1 MPYFTPPG
9 GAMTAAYGRS
19 LMGSAPMGYYLPNL
33 RRDLNGLGALRF
45 NRSVSR
51 GMYQLPFV
59 EPVPSGRLGQDD
71 DDTGS
76 ITVDPTLLF
85 GGIGILALAML
96 LMGRKSG
103 KKRKKRRLRPQL
115 TWV

>member
-1 MPYFTPPG
+1 MPYYTAPG
-9 GAMTAAYGRS
+9 GAMTAAYARS

-51 GMYQLPFV
+51 GMYQLPFM
-59 EPVPSGRLGQDD
+59 EPAPHGRLGDD
-71 DDTGS
+71 DSTL
-76 ITVDPTLLF
+76 TVDPTLLF
-85 GGIGILALAML
+85 TGIGVLALAML
-96 LMGRKSG
+96 LMGRRSG
-103 KKRKKRRLRPQL
+103 KKGRKKRRMRPQL